1 MYYWNKDFKLIELAI
16 INLEKY
22 LSKAKALMISNN
34 NHQEMSEKSVSFDF
48 ISQNWGCYH
57 FKSKI

>member
-48 ISQNWGCYH
+48 
-57 FKSKI
+57 K